1 MQSIV
6 IIFIISIIVRITNL
20 LTLNLNAET
29 YIQEDQ
35 YLYWHWSLEKAFTN
49 ESNINEALLLE
60 RMPGSFLFFQIA
72 LYLVGKNLLGILLI
86 QAILDSVN
94 CVLIALIA
102 KIIKPSIFRLAGLLA
117 AFSPLMI
124 IISSLMLSDTLFLFF
139 FLMFIYLFVSFVKKD
154 KFISLIMAALFLGLS
169 TYVRTISF
177 PLILAGAFTL
187 LAISTIRNQEITHFG
202 IRNFFIFA
210 IVSILPISERIYS
223 NAKNYNSFG
232 LTTQKGTHIVYWV
245 LPAVLDFVNPEAE
258 IKYVKDLDRI
268 KKETFTTENP
278 FTESNQ
284 LAKFGVQRL
293 INIESKAIILAW
305 AKGAM
310 INILAPPF
318 LLDSRIRSLE
328 HPSFYQNKRDIL
340 SWLRE
345 ISSNKEYSSY
355 KKILII
361 SFLTTLSF
369 IILLAIGTIYFY
381 KHDKLFFVLSFM
393 LFLYFLF
400 IVGPVYSPKYI
411 HPLIPLIIIIESFAI
426 EKIKRFFS
434 GEKTYN

>member
-1 MQSIV
+1 
-6 IIFIISIIVRITNL
+6 
-20 LTLNLNAET
+20 
-29 YIQEDQ
+29 
-35 YLYWHWSLEKAFTN
+35 
-49 ESNINEALLLE
+49 
-60 RMPGSFLFFQIA
+60 
-72 LYLVGKNLLGILLI
+72 
-86 QAILDSVN
+86 
-94 CVLIALIA
+94 
-102 KIIKPSIFRLAGLLA
+102 
-117 AFSPLMI
+117 
-124 IISSLMLSDTLFLFF
+124 
-139 FLMFIYLFVSFVKKD
+139 
-154 KFISLIMAALFLGLS
+154 
-169 TYVRTISF
+169 
-177 PLILAGAFTL
+177 
-187 LAISTIRNQEITHFG
+187 
-202 IRNFFIFA
+202 
-210 IVSILPISERIYS
+210 
-223 NAKNYNSFG
+223 G